1 MLGLANIIRG
11 FLQLSFIV
19 APSFSVL
26 SLVLCP
32 AFVSGVLF
40 QIDPLDLYF
49 GTGEHISKE
58 SRHCFHFF
66 WYIVRLRF
74 LVLPFA
80 FRLVFHLDGG
90 ANVDKRATLTSVH
103 GLCFLFAFANRF
115 IFPVVIRRSKSV
127 VIVPVCACTC
137 KHFHCF
143 NRNAG

>member
-19 APSFSVL
+19 VPSFSVL

-115 IFPVVIRRSKSV
+115 IFPVESAVLN
-127 VIVPVCACTC
+127 PW
-137 KHFHCF
+137 
-143 NRNAG
+143 